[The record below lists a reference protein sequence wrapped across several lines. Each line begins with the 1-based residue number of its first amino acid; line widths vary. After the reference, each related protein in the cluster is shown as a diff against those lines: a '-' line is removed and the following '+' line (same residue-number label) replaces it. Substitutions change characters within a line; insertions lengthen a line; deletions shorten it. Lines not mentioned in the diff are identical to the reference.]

1 MADVERR
8 NRGRSPA
15 RRRWRSPFTRFFD
28 DIMSDLESELPE
40 VGDAFSG
47 RRFAPAIDVYEDD
60 KQVGIKAELPGMTK
74 DDVEIT
80 VENGV
85 LTLRGEKEQTEEQE
99 GKDYHRVERRYGRF
113 ERSFRLPEYAD
124 ETSADA
130 TFSDGILTISLPKE
144 ETAKAKTIEVKGE

>member
-8 NRGRSPA
+8 NRGRRPG

-28 DIMSDLESELPE
+28 DIMSDLESEMPD
-40 VGDAFSG
+40 VGGAFG
-47 RRFAPAIDVYEDD
+47 TRRFAPPIDVYEDD
-60 KQVGIKAELPGMTK
+60 EAVTVQAELPGLSK

-85 LTLRGEKEQTEEQE
+85 LTLRGEKSQTHEKEE
-99 GKDYHRVERRYGRF
+99 KDYHRVERRYGRF

-124 ETSADA
+124 DTNADA

>member
-8 NRGRSPA
+8 NRGRGLS
-15 RRRWRSPFTRFFD
+15 RRRGRSPFTRFFD

-40 VGDAFSG
+40 VGDAWG
-47 RRFAPAIDVYEDD
+47 TRRFAPPIDVYEDD
-60 KQVGIKAELPGMTK
+60 EEVTVKAELPGLSK

-85 LTLRGEKEQTEEQE
+85 LTLRGEKEQTEEKQE
-99 GKDYHRVERRYGRF
+99 KDYHRVERRYGRF

-124 ETSADA
+124 DTNADA
-130 TFSDGILTISLPKE
+130 TFSDGILTISLPKK

>member
-8 NRGRSPA
+8 NRGRGLA

-28 DIMSDLESELPE
+28 DIMSDLESEMPD
-40 VGDAFSG
+40 VGDVLGAQ
-47 RRFAPAIDVYEDD
+47 RFAPAIDVYEDD
-60 KQVGIKAELPGMTK
+60 EKVTVEAELPGLTK

-85 LTLRGEKEQTEEQE
+85 LTLRGQKEQREEKEE
-99 GKDYHRVERRYGRF
+99 KDYHRIERRYGRF

-124 ETSADA
+124 DTNADA
-130 TFSDGILTISLPKE
+130 TFSDGILTITLPKE
-144 ETAKAKTIEVKGE
+144 ETARAKTIEVKGE